1 MPRSRRSWPRSAMA
15 VLLGIG
21 LTSTGCAA
29 GAPGESG
36 VGASGLDASSAPTPT
51 APTAPAS
58 PSAAPRSS
66 VEAPSVGFAFEAD
79 PVVTRELTGMD
90 ERYINPGAV
99 IERDGTFHMFANL
112 FTSWPGPVSVVH
124 LRSADGVAWELA
136 EAEPVLT
143 RDDVPF
149 AITGIDVSSGLV
161 EAGGRWVLIFET
173 VENSKPWV
181 VGRATGPGP
190 DGPWTVDPEPIL
202 EAGAAGEWDA
212 GGITWP
218 SLAATDDGYAIYYTG
233 LDRPRGSGAI
243 GLATSTDGATWTKH
257 GEPVL
262 SAEPSWERGKVDRPS
277 VARTSRGFAMVYAGE
292 QLTDRGLAWSD
303 DGITW
308 RRDGEGPVI
317 DQDDFPVD
325 GRAWDAALLERA
337 GQLLYYLE
345 IGSASG
351 TSGTHV
357 YLARAEIP

>member
-1 MPRSRRSWPRSAMA
+1 VEPS
-15 VLLGIG
+15 
-21 LTSTGCAA
+21 LT
-29 GAPGESG
+29 
-36 VGASGLDASSAPTPT
+36 
-51 APTAPAS
+51 
-58 PSAAPRSS
+58 
-66 VEAPSVGFAFEAD
+66 FAFDAE
-79 PVVTRELTGMD
+79 PVVTRELTGID

-99 IERDGTFHMFANL
+99 IEHDGTFHMFANL

-124 LRSADGVAWELA
+124 LRSADGDTWDLA
-136 EAEPVLT
+136 EPAPVLT

-161 EAGGRWVLIFET
+161 DADGEWVLIFET

-181 VGRATGPGP
+181 VGRATAAGP

-202 EAGAAGEWDA
+202 EPGAAGDWDA

-218 SLAATDDGYAIYYTG
+218 SITATDDGYAIYYTG

-257 GEPVL
+257 GQPVL
-262 SAEPSWERGKVDRPS
+262 SAEPTWERGKLDRPR
-277 VARTSRGFAMVYAGE
+277 VARTSRGFAMVYSGG

-308 RRDGEGPVI
+308 RRDGESPVI
-317 DQDDFPVD
+317 DQGDFPVD
-325 GRAWDAALLERA
+325 GRAWDAALLERD

-351 TSGTHV
+351 TSGTQV
-357 YLARAEIP
+357 YLARASIP

>member
-1 MPRSRRSWPRSAMA
+1 MLSMGMIACATGSPGRSGEAERSQSAA
-15 VLLGIG
+15 
-21 LTSTGCAA
+21 
-29 GAPGESG
+29 
-36 VGASGLDASSAPTPT
+36 
-51 APTAPAS
+51 AS
-58 PSAAPRSS
+58 PSAAASS
-66 VEAPSVGFAFEAD
+66 EPADASSPAAAPSASPSLAFTFGAE
-79 PVVTRELTGMD
+79 PVVTRQLTGID
-90 ERYINPGAV
+90 ERYINPEAV
-99 IERDGTFHMFANL
+99 IEHDGTFHMFANL
-112 FTSWPGPVSVVH
+112 FTAWPGPVSVVH

-161 EAGGRWVLIFET
+161 EDDGRWVLIFET

-181 VGRATGPGP
+181 VGRATGAGP

-202 EAGAAGEWDA
+202 APGAAGEWDA
-212 GGITWP
+212 GGINWP
-218 SLAATDDGYAIYYTG
+218 SITATDDGFAIYYTG

-257 GEPVL
+257 GAPIL
-262 SAEPSWERGKVDRPS
+262 SAEPSWERGKLDRPR
-277 VARTSRGFAMVYAGE
+277 VARTSRGYAMVYSGG

-308 RRDGEGPVI
+308 RRDGEAPVI

-325 GRAWDAALLERA
+325 GRAWDAALLERD
-337 GQLLYYLE
+337 GQLRYYLE

-351 TSGTHV
+351 TSGTQV